1 MAIEDCF
8 AGRLGITVTL
18 EEIDGKKS
26 NCRRKR
32 ADKTLLQPGVC
43 NRMGSQPGGKG
54 SEADFF
60 RRAMVVPVLPA
71 IVGCQKQ
78 TCPIVQ
84 PLPKKLGHQD
94 FITLGVGRAMEFI
107 EDLEMGLLDA
117 NRALRLRA
125 IFKDEDITKPRALR
139 WLERPFSVRG
149 PKVGCV
155 A

>member
-1 MAIEDCF
+1 
-8 AGRLGITVTL
+8 
-18 EEIDGKKS
+18 
-26 NCRRKR
+26 
-32 ADKTLLQPGVC
+32 
-43 NRMGSQPGGKG
+43 MGSQPGGKG
-54 SEADFF
+54 SETDFIRWAF
-60 RRAMVVPVLPA
+60 VVPVLPA

-117 NRALRLRA
+117 NRALGLL
-125 IFKDEDITKPRALR
+125 TKPRALR
-139 WLERPFSVRG
+139 GLERPFSVGG